1 MNQIFLLLGSNL
13 GNKRAV
19 LEQTANIIG
28 FRVGKI
34 FASSSFFK
42 TEPWGNTDQ
51 PSFVN
56 QVIGVA
62 SLLGAKDLLDVCK
75 KIEKEMGRETNEK
88 WGPRLIDI
96 DILFFGKDIIESD
109 ALSIPHPQLHLR
121 RFTLEPLH
129 EIASELVHPIF
140 KKTISELLFECTD
153 RSEVHKL
160 TRDEL

>member
-121 RFTLEPLH
+121 RFTLEPFH
-129 EIASELVHPIF
+129 EIAPELVHPIF

>member
-13 GNKRAV
+13 GDKRAV

-34 FASSSFFK
+34 FASSSFFE

-75 KIEKEMGRETNEK
+75 KIEKEMGRETNKK

-121 RFTLEPLH
+121 RFTLEPFH
-129 EIASELVHPIF
+129 EIAPELVHPIF

>member
-34 FASSSFFK
+34 FASSSFFE
-42 TEPWGNTDQ
+42 TEPWGNADQ

-56 QVIGVA
+56 QVIGVT

-75 KIEKEMGRETNEK
+75 KIEKEMGRESNEK

-96 DILFFGKDIIESD
+96 DILFFGNDIIESD

-121 RFTLEPLH
+121 RFTLEPFH
-129 EIASELVHPIF
+129 EIAPELVHPIF
-140 KKTISELLFECTD
+140 KKTISELLLECTD

>member
-34 FASSSFFK
+34 FASSSFFE
-42 TEPWGNTDQ
+42 TEPWGNADQ

-56 QVIGVA
+56 QVIGVT

-75 KIEKEMGRETNEK
+75 KIEKEMGRESNEK

-96 DILFFGKDIIESD
+96 DILFFGNDIIESD

-140 KKTISELLFECTD
+140 KKTISELLLECTD

>member
-13 GNKRAV
+13 GDERAV

-34 FASSSFFK
+34 FASSSFFE

-96 DILFFGKDIIESD
+96 DILFFDNDIIESD

-121 RFTLEPLH
+121 RFTLEPFH
-129 EIASELVHPIF
+129 EIAPELVHPIF
-140 KKTISELLFECTD
+140 KKTISELLLECTD

-160 TRDEL
+160 NRDEA

>member
-121 RFTLEPLH
+121 RFTLEPFH
-129 EIASELVHPIF
+129 EIGPELVHPIF

>member
-13 GNKRAV
+13 GDKRAV

-34 FASSSFFK
+34 FASSSFFE

-96 DILFFGKDIIESD
+96 DILFFDNDIIESD

-121 RFTLEPLH
+121 RFTLEPFH
-129 EIASELVHPIF
+129 EIAPELVHPIF
-140 KKTISELLFECTD
+140 KKTISELLLECTD
-153 RSEVHKL
+153 ISEVHKL

>member
-96 DILFFGKDIIESD
+96 DIVFFGNDIIESD

-121 RFTLEPLH
+121 RFTLEPFH
-129 EIASELVHPIF
+129 EIAPELVHPIF